1 VVACSVKVDP
11 AIVPDT
17 GPLVRHAELVT
28 SMVPVTDAPFCCR
41 TNVMVPLPAGALVR
55 VQVPVQVPMTEA
67 AVEAAALKVATGAGA
82 VVDPVAG

>member
-1 VVACSVKVDP
+1 
-11 AIVPDT
+11 
-17 GPLVRHAELVT
+17 
-28 SMVPVTDAPFCCR
+28 
-41 TNVMVPLPAGALVR
+41 MVPLPAGALVR